1 MRKRFRVLS
10 ALAYNDPL
18 YQHGIIEYAHE
29 AGWEL
34 DMTFAYYGTTPI
46 HWKGDGIM
54 THYLVT
60 HPELM
65 DWLQSQHVPVVSL
78 NADEVP
84 YWRGTAPDHVKCGQM
99 AAEYLLSLGFDEFAY
114 FRCSDQISVAERQR
128 AFRETLSQRGKTFH
142 LIDWREIRTR
152 NRPTQFLG
160 KILARLPLPLGIFC
174 QSDHRAATLF
184 NACEEAGLSVPDDIA
199 ILGVGNNE
207 TLCNFSRVPLSSID
221 TDMERIAWTGAA
233 MLDRMMKGETVPK
246 TPVLF
251 PPIGLITRRSTAVI
265 RTANP
270 HVAEA
275 LRFIVANS
283 TAPINVNDIIRHVGI
298 SRTWLCRIFKEFVG
312 HSISEELLRVR
323 IEQAKHLLLRSE
335 EKITKIAQMTGFTS
349 YVHFAKSFQRV
360 TGCSAKELRLQRNS
374 NNLNKL
380 NE

>member
-46 HWKGDGIM
+46 HWRGDGIM

-65 DWLQSQHVPVVSL
+65 NWVRRQRVPVVSL
-78 NADEVP
+78 NADEAP

-99 AAEYLLSLGFDEFAY
+99 AAEYLLSLGFNDFAY
-114 FRCSDQISVAERQR
+114 FRCSDQVSVVERQR
-128 AFRETLSQRGKTFH
+128 TFQETLAQRGKRFY
-142 LIDWREIRTR
+142 LIDWREIMTR
-152 NRPTQFLG
+152 NHPTQYLG
-160 KILARLPLPLGIFC
+160 KMLARFPLPLGIFC

-184 NACEEAGLSVPDDIA
+184 NACEEAKLHVPEDIA

-221 TDMERIAWTGAA
+221 TDMERIAWTAA
-233 MLDRMMKGETVPK
+233 AILDRMMKGETVPK
-246 TPVLF
+246 NPMLF
-251 PPIGLITRRSTAVI
+251 PPIGLVTRKSTAVI
-265 RTANP
+265 RTVNP
-270 HVAEA
+270 YVAEA
-275 LRFIVANS
+275 LRFIVTHS
-283 TAPINVNDIIRHVGI
+283 TDPINVNDIVRHVGI
-298 SRTWLCRIFKEFVG
+298 SRTWLCHIFKEFVG
-312 HSISEELLRVR
+312 HSIAEELLRVR
-323 IEQAKHLLLRSE
+323 IEQAKHLLLRSNA
-335 EKITKIAQMTGFTS
+335 KITEIAQKTGFTS

-360 TGCSAKELRLQRNS
+360 IGCSAKELRVQRN
-374 NNLNKL
+374 NNKPFL
-380 NE
+380 

>member
-1 MRKRFRVLS
+1 VHKRFRVLS

-18 YQHGIIEYAHE
+18 YQHGIIEFAHE

-65 DWLQSQHVPVVSL
+65 AWVRRQRVPVVSL

-84 YWRGTAPDHVKCGQM
+84 YWHGTAPDHVKCGQM
-99 AAEYLLSLGFDEFAY
+99 AAEYLLSLGFNEFAY
-114 FRCSDQISVAERQR
+114 FRCSDQVSVAERQR
-128 AFRETLSQRGKTFH
+128 TFQETLEKRGKTFH
-142 LIDWREIRTR
+142 LIDWREMMKR
-152 NRPTQFLG
+152 NNPTQYLG
-160 KILARLPLPLGIFC
+160 KVLARLPLPLGIFC

-184 NACEEAGLSVPDDIA
+184 NACEEANIGVPDDVA

-221 TDMERIAWTGAA
+221 TDMERIAWEAAA
-233 MLDRMMKGETVPK
+233 MLDRMMKGKTVPK

-251 PPIGLITRRSTAVI
+251 PPIGLVTRRSTAVI

-270 HVAEA
+270 YVAEA

-283 TAPINVNDIIRHVGI
+283 TIPINVNDVVRHVGI

-312 HSISEELLRVR
+312 HSIAEELLRVR
-323 IEQAKHLLLRSE
+323 LEHAKYLLLRSE
-335 EKITKIAQMTGFTS
+335 EKVTKIAEMAGFTS

-360 TGCSAKELRLQRNS
+360 IGCSAKELRSQRN
-374 NNLNKL
+374 NNKHK
-380 NE
+380 